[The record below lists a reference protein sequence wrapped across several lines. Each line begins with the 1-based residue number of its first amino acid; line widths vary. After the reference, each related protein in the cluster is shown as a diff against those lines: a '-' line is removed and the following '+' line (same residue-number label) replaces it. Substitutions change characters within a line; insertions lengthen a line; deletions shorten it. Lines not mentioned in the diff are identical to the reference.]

1 MIYLLGDL
9 QLPDAA
15 VLETVRGL
23 TLDPAAYTDWE
34 AGLSPFSGCAYPAT
48 LAVIVPHERKH
59 GFAVGV
65 CYEGARLRLRAA
77 LPDKRFGVSSSF
89 VLLAREAAKR
99 GATGALHVLES
110 KRRVGHVL
118 TLAQGDAP
126 WRRLGE
132 TELAAALAGPEVS
145 ALDAVLAQKSLP
157 PNDEGAASAPKKA
170 TATSPPRARGAAAE
184 LGLRDISELAHASL
198 DEPRSARST
207 PLPEA
212 VLRAEET
219 AIRALESAAPEAV
232 LAAARRLPEGLEVYR
247 RAGRGGE
254 PLAASVAFTT
264 GEELVTALREATRG
278 PHPVWGRSLQGLAF
292 SLLGELG
299 HRDAEALGREAFFAA
314 APEAYRARAAWGLRG
329 SRADDVLEAFIA
341 LVVGETK
348 APSSVRE
355 MVAVALGVSP
365 HPRAPAL
372 LSQALT
378 RLLAER
384 PAHHASRGAKLT
396 RALGAQRARAAVPLL
411 LPLWK
416 GRDAELREA
425 AGEALLAIGETSGL
439 TALAEKTSARDDVV
453 KALAVAG
460 AIRLDPLAAH
470 GAFSATF
477 AKDFAKNHTAYLD
490 TSLIFGALEKV
501 SRLAP
506 EVRTAVVEDGRWLRS
521 AEALI
526 PTLAGD
532 EVASL
537 LATLRPPGAARL
549 LVEHLPHFQPER
561 AAEAL
566 LALADRS
573 VAPALELAVAQL
585 KRKSD
590 RRTFE
595 PVLRALSAPEE
606 SR

>member
-15 VLETVRGL
+15 VLETLRGL
-23 TLDPAAYTDWE
+23 TLDPAAYSDWE

-65 CYEGARLRLRAA
+65 RYEGATLRLRAA

-99 GATGALHVLES
+99 GATGALYVLES

-118 TLAQGDAP
+118 TLARGDAP
-126 WRRLGE
+126 WRRLDEGE
-132 TELAAALAGPEVS
+132 LVAALAGPEVS
-145 ALDAVLAQKSLP
+145 ALDAMLAQKSLP
-157 PNDEGAASAPKKA
+157 PNDEGAASPSKKA
-170 TATSPPRARGAAAE
+170 TVDPPRARPAAAE

-198 DEPRSARST
+198 DEPRAARST
-207 PLPEA
+207 ALPEA
-212 VLRAEET
+212 VLRAEDR
-219 AIRALESAAPEAV
+219 AVRALESAAPEAV
-232 LAAARRLPEGLEVYR
+232 LAAARRLPEELQVYR
-247 RAGRGGE
+247 KAGRGGE
-254 PLAASVAFTT
+254 LLAASVAFTT
-264 GEELVTALREATRG
+264 GEELVTALREATPG

-292 SLLGELG
+292 ALLGELG
-299 HRDAEALGREAFFAA
+299 HGDAETLAREAFFAD

-355 MVAVALGVSP
+355 MVGVALGVSP
-365 HPRAPAL
+365 NPRASAL
-372 LSQALT
+372 LCQALT
-378 RLLAER
+378 ALLAEK
-384 PAHHASRGAKLT
+384 PAHYASRGVKLI
-396 RALGAQRARAAVPLL
+396 RALGGQRARAAVPLL

-416 GRDAELREA
+416 GRDADLREA
-425 AGEALLAIGETSGL
+425 AGEALLSIGETSGL
-439 TALAEKTSARDDVV
+439 EALAEKTGARDEVV
-453 KALAVAG
+453 KAVAVAG

-470 GAFSATF
+470 EAFSAIF
-477 AKDFAKNHTAYLD
+477 AKDFEKNHTAYLD
-490 TSLIFGALEKV
+490 TSLILVALEKV

-506 EVRTAVVEDGRWLRS
+506 DVRAVVVKDGRWLRS

-532 EVASL
+532 DVASL
-537 LATLRPPGAARL
+537 LATLRPPGAALL
-549 LVEHLPHFQPER
+549 LVEHLSSFLPER

-566 LALADRS
+566 LALADPT
-573 VAPALELAVAQL
+573 VAPALEQAVAKL

-595 PVLRALSAPEE
+595 PVLRALSAKAG